1 MDKNTV
7 PGESPE
13 TGSIAMVVSGG
24 IGAIESVTLAL
35 QNGKVGQRVLVFPSD
50 DLLAEWRARIAALA

>member
-13 TGSIAMVVSGG
+13 AGSIAMVVSGG
-24 IGAIESVTLAL
+24 ISAFEAVTLAM
-35 QNGKVGQRVLVFPSD
+35 QHGNEGQRLLVFPTS
-50 DLLAEWRARIAALA
+50 DLLAEWRERIAALA